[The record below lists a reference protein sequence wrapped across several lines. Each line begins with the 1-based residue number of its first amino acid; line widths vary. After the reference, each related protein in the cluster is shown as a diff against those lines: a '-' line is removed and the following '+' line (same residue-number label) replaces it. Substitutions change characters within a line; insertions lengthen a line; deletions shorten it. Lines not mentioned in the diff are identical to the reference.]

1 MTMRAR
7 FIGDPRD
14 NFSGAEEFVFFG
26 TLFRKGEWRDVGE
39 EELPRLI
46 GHSHFE
52 VEISAPDVT
61 EPQPERITDLDTP
74 PAPVKRGPGRP
85 RKNA

>member
-52 VEISAPDVT
+52 VQETVP
-61 EPQPERITDLDTP
+61 EPTPERITDLDPAT
-74 PAPVKRGPGRP
+74 APVRRGPGRP
-85 RKNA
+85 RKSA

>member
-1 MTMRAR
+1 MKAR
-7 FIGDPRD
+7 FIGDPRHNGD
-14 NFSGAEEFVFFG
+14 GPEQITCFG
-26 TLFRKGEWRDVGE
+26 LSFIKGEWRDVGE

-52 VEISAPDVT
+52 IKEAAS
-61 EPQPERITDLDTP
+61 EPVPERITDLDP
-74 PAPVKRGPGRP
+74 APAPVRRGPGRP